1 MQTHAVLVIACCSDL
16 VGIKNSVFRRQNSL
30 EKDFVCIIIDVIKTK
45 KNEKRKSLILTDGVN
60 T

>member
-45 KNEKRKSLILTDGVN
+45 KNENQKA
-60 T
+60 

>member
-45 KNEKRKSLILTDGVN
+45 KTKNEKA
-60 T
+60 